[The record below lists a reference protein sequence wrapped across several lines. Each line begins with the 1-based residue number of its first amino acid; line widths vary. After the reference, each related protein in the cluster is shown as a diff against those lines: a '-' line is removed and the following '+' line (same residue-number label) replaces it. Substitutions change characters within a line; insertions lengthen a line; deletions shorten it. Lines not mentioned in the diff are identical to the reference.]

1 MPIFTIR
8 HRTIYD
14 YTEPVELSINQ
25 ARLRPRELPGQRLL
39 HFSLESH
46 PNVVSYQE
54 ETDFFGNPTS
64 IFHVAE
70 THDKFEICTESKV
83 DVSWAERDTPLAT
96 GAWEETVEA
105 LKAPT
110 GTDAQDAIQF
120 LLDSPLVR
128 PFPELREYAVASF
141 PAGRPIGEAAHHL
154 MRRIHRDF
162 RFIPG
167 STSLKTT
174 LEMVFQTRCGVC
186 QDFSHLMLGCL
197 RSLGLAGR
205 YVSGYIETIPKPGK
219 AKLIG
224 ADATH
229 AWVSVF
235 ASGTGWLDYD
245 PTNRA
250 LPGPQHITLAW
261 GRDFSDVS
269 PLRGV
274 LYGGGTQKLK
284 VEVDVIREEASAVV
298 PAIAKPPT
306 A

>member
-1 MPIFTIR
+1 MPIYTIR
-8 HRTIYD
+8 HRTIYV
-14 YTEPVELSINQ
+14 YAEECELSVNQ

-39 HFSLESH
+39 SFSIDSNPRVEDF
-46 PNVVSYQE
+46 QE
-54 ETDFFGNPTS
+54 EPDFFGNPTA
-64 IFHVAE
+64 IFKVAGA
-70 THDKFEICTESKV
+70 HKRFEICTESRV
-83 DVSWAERDTPLAT
+83 DVSWAERETPPET
-96 GAWEETVEA
+96 RPWEEAAETLRLAATPE
-105 LKAPT
+105 
-110 GTDAQDAIQF
+110 AQDAIQF
-120 LLDSPLVR
+120 AIDSPMVKA
-128 PFPELREYAVASF
+128 FSELREYAIVSF
-141 PAGRPIGEAAHHL
+141 PAGRSLGEAVYHL

-167 STSLKTT
+167 STSLQTT

-186 QDFSHLMLGCL
+186 QDFSHLMIGCL

-205 YVSGYIETIPKPGK
+205 YVSGYIETIPKAGK
-219 AKLIG
+219 PKLVG

-235 ASGTGWLDYD
+235 APGTGWLDYD
-245 PTNRA
+245 PTNLM

-284 VEVDVIREEASAVV
+284 VEVDVLREDGKTV
-298 PAIAKPPT
+298 PAEPLIRAVK
-306 A
+306 

>member
-1 MPIFTIR
+1 MPIYTIR
-8 HRTIYD
+8 HRTIYV
-14 YTEPVELSINQ
+14 YSEECGLSVNQ
-25 ARLRPRELPGQRLL
+25 ARLRPRELPGQRLMA
-39 HFSLESH
+39 FSLEST
-46 PNVVSYQE
+46 PRLEDFQE
-54 ETDFFGNPTS
+54 GPDFFGNPTA
-64 IFHVAE
+64 IFKVAKGHE
-70 THDKFEICTESKV
+70 RFEICTESRV
-83 DVSWAERDTPLAT
+83 DVSWAERDAPPETS
-96 GAWEETVEA
+96 AWEETAEA
-105 LKAPT
+105 LRTPATPE
-110 GTDAQDAIQF
+110 AQDAIQF
-120 LLDSPLVR
+120 VLDSPLVKV
-128 PFPELREYAVASF
+128 FPELREYASASF
-141 PAGRPIGEAAHHL
+141 PAGRPLGEAAFHL

-167 STSLKTT
+167 STSLQTT

-205 YVSGYIETIPKPGK
+205 YVSGYIETQPKPGK
-219 AKLIG
+219 PRLVG

-235 ASGTGWLDYD
+235 APGTGWLDFD
-245 PTNRA
+245 PTNLM

-284 VEVDVIREEASAVV
+284 VEVDVLREDGSPSLVEPLIR
-298 PAIAKPPT
+298 AKS
-306 A
+306 

>member
-8 HRTIYD
+8 HRTLYD
-14 YTEPVELSINQ
+14 YSEAVELSVNQ
-25 ARLRPRELPGQRLL
+25 ARLRPRELPGQRLMQ
-39 HFSLESH
+39 FSLESE
-46 PNVVSYQE
+46 PKLDAYQE
-54 ETDFFGNPTS
+54 GSDFFGNPTS
-64 IFHVAE
+64 IFHVASSHE
-70 THDKFEICTESKV
+70 RFEIRTESKV
-83 DVSWAERDTPLAT
+83 DVSWADRDKPPVTSP
-96 GAWEETVEA
+96 WEDTVEA
-105 LKAPT
+105 LAAPA
-110 GTDAQDAIQF
+110 GPEAQDAIQF
-120 LLDSPLVR
+120 VLDSPLVR
-128 PFPELREYAVASF
+128 VFPELREYAASSF
-141 PAGRPIGEAAHHL
+141 PAGRPLGEAANHL

-197 RSLGLAGR
+197 RSLGLAAR
-205 YVSGYIETIPKPGK
+205 YVSGYIETIPTPGK
-219 AKLIG
+219 AKLVG

-229 AWVSVF
+229 AWISVF
-235 ASGTGWLDYD
+235 AAGTGWLDFD

-274 LYGGGTQKLK
+274 LYGGGSQKLK
-284 VEVDVIREEASAVV
+284 VEVDVLRED
-298 PAIAKPPT
+298 
-306 A
+306 